1 MNYIQLAIKFI
12 ALELLC
18 AVAAIAFIV
27 SGIAAICGICSAIEY
42 AKGAVRGRH

>member
-18 AVAAIAFIV
+18 AVAAIAFIAT
-27 SGIAAICGICSAIEY
+27 GIAVIGGICSAIEY
-42 AKGAVRGRH
+42 AKGALRGRH